1 MRRKYA
7 AMVLLVCTLPVL
19 LLCLNHA
26 PTQNAAGRQLILTAG
41 DAEVVITLNGS
52 RAAAALVRMLP
63 VEATLVR
70 RNYFAQSMVL
80 PAPLPDAEP
89 VTRSYAVGDFVY
101 WPDGQNVAVFYDDLF
116 DQTSVPVIPL
126 GKVNGDAAQL
136 KEYTGTARLALRPKH
151 SAAD

>member
-26 PTQNAAGRQLILTAG
+26 PTQNAAGRQLTLTAG

-52 RAAAALVRMLP
+52 RAAAALVHMLP

>member
-19 LLCLNHA
+19 LLCLNRA
-26 PTQNAAGRQLILTAG
+26 PTQNAAGRQLTLTAG

-126 GKVNGDAAQL
+126 GKVKGDAAQL
-136 KEYTGTARLALRPKH
+136 KEYTGTAHLALRPEH